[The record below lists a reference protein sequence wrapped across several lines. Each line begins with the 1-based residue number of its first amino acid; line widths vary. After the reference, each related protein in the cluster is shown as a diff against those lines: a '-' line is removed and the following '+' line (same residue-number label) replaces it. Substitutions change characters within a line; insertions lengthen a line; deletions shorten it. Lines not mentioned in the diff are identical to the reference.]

1 MVRFHAALHN
11 TRDTAMT
18 ATDLTHIVDRMALSL
33 INVIVVIGLPLAA
46 IGLFVQTL

>member
-1 MVRFHAALHN
+1 MS
-11 TRDTAMT
+11 

-33 INVIVVIGLPLAA
+33 IIVMVVVGLPLAA

>member
-1 MVRFHAALHN
+1 MS
-11 TRDTAMT
+11 

-33 INVIVVIGLPLAA
+33 INVMVVVGLPLAA

>member
-1 MVRFHAALHN
+1 
-11 TRDTAMT
+11 MT

-46 IGLFVQTL
+46 AGLFIRTL